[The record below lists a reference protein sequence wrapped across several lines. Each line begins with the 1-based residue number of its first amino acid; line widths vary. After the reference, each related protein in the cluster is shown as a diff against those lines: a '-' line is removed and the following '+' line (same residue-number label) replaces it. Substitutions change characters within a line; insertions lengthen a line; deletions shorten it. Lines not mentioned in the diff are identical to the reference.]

1 MDEFLDDVHVLLAV
15 AETGSFSAAARALQ
29 VGQAT
34 VSRRM
39 ALLEERIGKP
49 LFERGRHGAAPTETA
64 LALLPAARETARW
77 MGEFER
83 IAAGQDASIA
93 GIVRIAAPPGVAVEV
108 LAPFARVLATALPE
122 VRLEIIAG
130 IEHIDLLRGGADLAI
145 RLRPPLE
152 PELVSLAELQV
163 PLGAWATHEYAERVA
178 ERVPGRPGWAD
189 LDWIC
194 WAGVHRDLPPR
205 PFLERVVPDFRPV
218 FASDDYLVQLEA
230 LREGLGC
237 MLMGAPDARRR
248 DARRLVRLDLG
259 VDLPPA
265 GYHLVSTRSGR
276 LIARVQAVAGKLSE
290 WIGAGVDEP
299 GDPGTAK
306 AP

>member
-1 MDEFLDDVHVLLAV
+1 MDDSRDDIHVLLAV
-15 AETGSFSAAARALQ
+15 AETGSFSAAARTLQ

-34 VSRRM
+34 VSRRV

-49 LFERGRHGAAPTETA
+49 LFERGRHGATPTEAA

-77 MGEFER
+77 AGEFER

-93 GIVRIAAPPGVAVEV
+93 GTVRIAAPPGVAVEV
-108 LAPFARVLATALPE
+108 LAPFAGVLAGTLPE
-122 VRLEIIAG
+122 IRLEIIAG

-152 PELVSLAELQV
+152 PELVALADLEM
-163 PLGAWATHEYAERVA
+163 PLGAWATREYAQRVA
-178 ERVPGRPGWAD
+178 ERTSGRPGWAD

-194 WAGVHRDLPPR
+194 WAGLHRDLPPR

-237 MLMGAPDARRR
+237 MILAAPDARRR
-248 DARRLVRLDLG
+248 DARRLVRLDVG

-265 GYHLVSTRSGR
+265 CYHLVSTRSGR
-276 LIARVQAVAGKLSE
+276 LIARVQAVADRLSE
-290 WIGAGVDEP
+290 WIRAGV
-299 GDPGTAK
+299 
-306 AP
+306 APAPTEEG